1 MSRDLSGHLKL
12 RHGYDYGEVIEN
24 EESEEMQLMKALQA
38 SLNQYWSNLI
48 NWITIDLNVKQKLL
62 NSK

>member
-12 RHGYDYGEVIEN
+12 RHAYDYGEVIEN

-38 SLNQYWSNLI
+38 SLNQY
-48 NWITIDLNVKQKLL
+48 
-62 NSK
+62 